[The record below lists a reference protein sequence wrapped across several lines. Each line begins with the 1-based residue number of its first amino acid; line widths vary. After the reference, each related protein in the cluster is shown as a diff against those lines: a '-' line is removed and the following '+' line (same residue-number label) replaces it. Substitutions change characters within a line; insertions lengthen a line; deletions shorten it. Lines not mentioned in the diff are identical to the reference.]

1 MWEIHWYYIL
11 SGEMRLSCLQLKLKD
26 ADTNQLFV
34 FAHNKLIECTPDNP
48 TGVVELPAVRPDLAP
63 LQGNTAKDFCMMHL
77 INKL

>member
-1 MWEIHWYYIL
+1 M
-11 SGEMRLSCLQLKLKD
+11 SVCLSCLQLKLKD

-34 FAHNKLIECTPDNP
+34 FTHNKLIECTPDNP

-63 LQGNTAKDFCMMHL
+63 LRGKHCQRFCMMDF